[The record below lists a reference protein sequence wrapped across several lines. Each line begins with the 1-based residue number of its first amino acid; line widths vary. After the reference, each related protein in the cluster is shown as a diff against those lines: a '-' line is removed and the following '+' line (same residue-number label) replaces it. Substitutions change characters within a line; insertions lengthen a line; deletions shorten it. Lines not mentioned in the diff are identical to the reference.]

1 MKPIFDQSFE
11 IKSLDIVELEN
22 ISKKRWLMQ
31 LHGRLWVAFH
41 CYKQKLDHAIKNFG
55 CNDWK
60 KNIKPSSKWVYFSIY
75 YKFTFSIDLT
85 AIVRHFSSQY
95 VQNNKDSGTD
105 WFRLESNKEGTKWFG
120 TCWCMHNLLK
130 YEFKVEFD
138 VSIFRNFCIG
148 NEIRFQRQRILIFSP
163 HGKNM
168 QL

>member
-1 MKPIFDQSFE
+1 MVDATTRKTLSGIPLLQTKAGPRDKE
-11 IKSLDIVELEN
+11 
-22 ISKKRWLMQ
+22 
-31 LHGRLWVAFH
+31 LWVQRLKEEYQA
-41 CYKQKLDHAIKNFG
+41 LIKVSLL
-55 CNDWK
+55 K
-60 KNIKPSSKWVYFSIY
+60 SIY

-85 AIVRHFSSQY
+85 AIVRHFFSQY

>member
-1 MKPIFDQSFE
+1 MVDATTRKTLSGIPLLQTKAGPRDKE
-11 IKSLDIVELEN
+11 
-22 ISKKRWLMQ
+22 
-31 LHGRLWVAFH
+31 LWVQRLKEEYQA
-41 CYKQKLDHAIKNFG
+41 LIKVSLL
-55 CNDWK
+55 K
-60 KNIKPSSKWVYFSIY
+60 SIY

-163 HGKNM
+163 HGKYI